1 MKVYD
6 LPEEERIKLKREFDL
21 VYSSGKII
29 YSDSKKI
36 KAIYCFLKDE
46 NNPGVKVA
54 FAISKKAGNAVWR
67 NRVKRLIRES
77 YRLNKHELAI
87 ECKNNNLKLLL
98 VFSLHSIRKKNYPK
112 LYLKDILPEITGLL
126 IKLKASIL

>member
-6 LPEEERIKLKREFDL
+6 LPEEERIKHKKEFDL

-29 YSDSKKI
+29 YSNTKKV
-36 KAIYCFLKDE
+36 KAIYHFLKEE

-67 NRVKRLIRES
+67 NRVKRLMRES
-77 YRLNKHELAI
+77 YRLNKHELAT
-87 ECKNNNLKLLL
+87 ECKNKNLSLLL
-98 VFSLHSIRKKNYPK
+98 VFSLHSIRKKNYLK
-112 LYLKDILPEITGLL
+112 VYLNDILPELSGIL
-126 IKLKASIL
+126 IKLKASIS